1 MDERVTLFQ
10 QIVSDETIAD
20 RAYNT
25 LKDLLES
32 GEFTP
37 GQKLPSEDEIA
48 RQLNISRVTLRTAL
62 QKLEL
67 LGYVDRKRGV
77 GTFVVGLH
85 ERHMD
90 AGIERLVSISD
101 VMRQRG
107 HVPGTREIH
116 IEGEN
121 TDTYIAD
128 ELRIQ
133 AGDPVTVITRVRTM
147 DGTPLI
153 YDENVFPATIVP
165 QDVTANKLGDS
176 LFAYILKKRKL
187 SVTHAVARL
196 VPAMADDLIAKKLEI
211 PKGTLLIRLVQTHY
225 IKENDSPVWQ
235 STLSFPDSK
244 FSWYIVRTR

>member
-1 MDERVTLFQ
+1 MDDNATLFH
-10 QIVSDETIAD
+10 QIVSNETIAD
-20 RAYNT
+20 RAYNA

-32 GEFTP
+32 GNFAL
-37 GQKLPSEDEIA
+37 GQKLPSEDEMA

-77 GTFVVGLH
+77 GTFVVGLSEH
-85 ERHMD
+85 HMD

-116 IEGEN
+116 IEKSKA
-121 TDTYIAD
+121 DSSIAN
-128 ELRIQ
+128 ELQIPV
-133 AGDPVTVITRVRTM
+133 GDPITLITRVRTM

-153 YDENVFPATIVP
+153 YDENIFPATIVS
-165 QDVTANKLGDS
+165 QDVTAKKIGDS
-176 LFAYILKKRKL
+176 LFSYIIKKKKL
-187 SVTHAVARL
+187 NVTHAVARL
-196 VPAMADDLIAKKLEI
+196 VPAMADDFLSNKLEI
-211 PKGTLLIRLVQTHY
+211 PKGTLLIRLIQTHY

-244 FSWYIVRTR
+244 FSWYIVRTK

>member
-1 MDERVTLFQ
+1 MDESVNLLH
-10 QIVSDETIAD
+10 QIVSDETIAE
-20 RAYNT
+20 RAYIA

-32 GEFTP
+32 GDFVP
-37 GQKLPSEDEIA
+37 GQKLPSEDEMA

-77 GTFVVGLH
+77 GTFVVGSY

-107 HVPGTREIH
+107 HVPGTREIM
-116 IEGEN
+116 ISAEV
-121 TDTYIAD
+121 AD
-128 ELRIQ
+128 ELIANELQ
-133 AGDPVTVITRVRTM
+133 IKLGDPITVISRVRTM

-153 YDENVFPATIVP
+153 YDLNVFPATIVP
-165 QDVTANKLGDS
+165 QDVTANQLGDS
-176 LFAYILKKRKL
+176 LFAYVLKNKKL
-187 SVTHAVARL
+187 NVTHAVARL
-196 VPAMADDLIAKKLEI
+196 VPAMADDFLAEKLEI

-235 STLSFPDSK
+235 ATLSFPDSK
-244 FSWYIVRTR
+244 FNWYIVRTR

>member
-1 MDERVTLFQ
+1 MDKRANLFH

-20 RAYNT
+20 RAYNE
-25 LKDLLES
+25 LKDLLEN
-32 GEFTP
+32 GTFAP
-37 GQKLPSEDEIA
+37 GQKLPSEDEVA

-77 GTFVVGLH
+77 GTFVVGSR

-107 HVPGTREIH
+107 HVPGTREI
-116 IEGEN
+116 N
-121 TDTYIAD
+121 VQAKKADAYIAS
-128 ELRIQ
+128 ELQIPVE
-133 AGDPVTVITRVRTM
+133 DPITVITRVRTM

-153 YDENVFPATIVP
+153 YDENIFPASIVP
-165 QDVTANKLGDS
+165 QDVTVKKLGDS
-176 LFAYILKKRKL
+176 LFAYILKNKKL
-187 SVTHAVARL
+187 NVTHAVARL
-196 VPAMADDLIAKKLEI
+196 VPAMADDFLSNKLEI
-211 PKGTLLIRLVQTHY
+211 PVGTLLIRLVQTHY
-225 IKENDSPVWQ
+225 IKENDSPIWQ